1 MCSICFNENKKYRNL
16 TCSCGHTFHK
26 KCINKWLKTENTCP
40 LCRKI
45 INNNH
50 QTTQQHT
57 TNMHGDAYIYMPITI
72 SVSSDMPFDLD
83 MFMQSIITT

>member
-26 KCINKWLKTENTCP
+26 KCINKWLKAENTCP

-50 QTTQQHT
+50 QTTQLLDTHMY
-57 TNMHGDAYIYMPITI
+57 MHIPITI
-72 SVSSDMPFDLD
+72 TVSSDMPFDLD